1 MEQVSQVLGTASP
14 FERPARLLLAEVESS
29 EALPLAGA
37 VLHPAARA
45 SIPYAVLKE
54 AEAVP
59 TDGCRSKTCLARVA
73 AWAVQALGDAG
84 VTLESGAIR
93 QGTAQLV
100 LSEPSTT
107 RLLRELAALRAKA
120 LSPLS
125 RVRVSGLAAL
135 EAKHGASSPEATLAR
150 RLVAAALAEAARLQA
165 VVVCQAAPGSLGAL
179 PAPSARRLAE
189 AASTASPDT
198 TARAVAWITGVA
210 LLLAVLG
217 AVYAMLGAEN
227 RSDTSLFGV
236 SKSHTQ

>member
-1 MEQVSQVLGTASP
+1 MHVKRMKVWLKMRLPHGFEHRETLAGASSADAAPKDVEQVLGTASP

-29 EALPLAGA
+29 EALPLTGA
-37 VLHPAARA
+37 VLHPSAHA
-45 SIPYAVLKE
+45 S
-54 AEAVP
+54 VP
-59 TDGCRSKTCLARVA
+59 DA
-73 AWAVQALGDAG
+73 ALGDAG
-84 VTLESGAIR
+84 VTLESGTIR
-93 QGTAQLV
+93 QGAAQLV
-100 LSEPSTT
+100 LSEPSAT

-120 LSPLS
+120 LPST
-125 RVRVSGLAAL
+125 AL
-135 EAKHGASSPEATLAR
+135 RPPKATLAR
-150 RLVAAALAEAARLQA
+150 RLVAAALAEAARSQA

-198 TARAVAWITGVA
+198 TARAVAWITGIA

-236 SKSHTQ
+236 TKSHTQ